1 MICTL
6 WMYYKSG
13 VTLSSLS
20 VCVLDQMRQY
30 ITQLRQETGVRLVE
44 KVYGSSDQP
53 SKVCNILPCVWYIYT
68 HTNTHIH
75 YLLLPLAV
83 VDMLH

>member
-1 MICTL
+1 
-6 WMYYKSG
+6 MYVRG
-13 VTLSSLS
+13 VLEVWCDFILIVCVC

-44 KVYGSSDQP
+44 KVYGSGDQP
-53 SKVCNILPCVWYIYT
+53 SKVCNILPLCVVHIYI
-68 HTNTHIH
+68 HIH

>member
-1 MICTL
+1 
-6 WMYYKSG
+6 MYVMG
-13 VTLSSLS
+13 VLEVWCDFILIVC

-44 KVYGSSDQP
+44 KVYGSGDQP

-68 HTNTHIH
+68 HTITHIH